1 MHTVEAARARI
12 CASAAPLGHERVAL
26 SEAAGRTLAEAVF
39 ASRDQPPFR
48 ASAMDG
54 YAVRALDLDR
64 PSLKVVGESAA
75 GKPHA
80 GRLGSCEAVRIF
92 TGAPVPDGAD
102 RVVAQERT
110 RREGAAL
117 FIDPELPRSTN
128 IRTVALDFPAGAELV
143 AAGTR
148 LRPRHVALLAAAG
161 IASVPVSLR
170 PRVALLATGT
180 EIRAPGEAAGP
191 FEIYDSVT
199 FGLAAMIDE
208 WGGHPRRVGVSP
220 DEDAAVAGAV
230 QDALGGADLLVV
242 AGGASVGEFDVV
254 KRALT
259 SRGLQICVPQVAVRP
274 GKPTWFGT
282 LDSKPVL
289 GLPGNP
295 AAAFVCAY
303 LFLRPLLNALQRRS
317 APQEGVAAVLDGA
330 LGANGGNAAY
340 WRAAV
345 RMGADGRLTV
355 RPFTDQDTSLV
366 GVFAASNALIHRPPG
381 APAAAAGEIVETLL
395 LDAV

>member
-26 SEAAGRTLAEAVF
+26 GEAAGRTLAEAVF

-64 PSLKVVGESAA
+64 PSLTVVGESAA
-75 GKPHA
+75 GRAHA
-80 GRLGSCEAVRIF
+80 GRLGSGEAVRIF

-117 FIDPELPRSTN
+117 FIEPDVPRSTN
-128 IRTVALDFPAGAELV
+128 IRTVALDFRAGAELV

-148 LRPRHVALLAAAG
+148 LRPRHIALLAAAG

-170 PRVALLATGT
+170 PMVALLATGT

-208 WGGHPRRVGVSP
+208 WGGHPRRVGVVP

-230 QDALGGADLLVV
+230 QDALDADLLVV

-259 SRGLQICVPQVAVRP
+259 SRGLQICVRQVAVRP

-340 WRAAV
+340 WRAAA

-366 GVFAASNALIHRPPG
+366 GVFAASNALIHRPPA